1 MSVRTVKLSARR
13 TVNALMFRAL
23 TTVSVNV
30 DSGDIATPVKVSNN
44 SLSLSLLMERS
55 RVTSALVFF
64 FDLCS
69 PALENANVIGDHHD
83 LLP

>member
-1 MSVRTVKLSARR
+1 MKLNAHR
-13 TVNALMFRAL
+13 TVNALTFRAL

-30 DSGDIATPVKVSNN
+30 DSGDIATLVKVSNN

-55 RVTSALVFF
+55 HVTSALVFF
-64 FDLCS
+64 SDLCS
-69 PALENANVIGDHHD
+69 PALENANVMGEHHH